1 VSAAIVTS
9 GLTRRF
15 GRHVAVDDLDLRIGE
30 GGVVGLLGPN
40 GSGKTTLLRMLATV
54 LSPTEGRIE
63 VFGLDPG
70 RSDERTAIRRRLG
83 YLPQDPVLYAGFTV
97 FDVVDYVAVLKEM
110 TDRAVRHD
118 EVRRTLAA
126 VGLTDAMHKRVRALS
141 GGMRQRVALACALL
155 GAPDLLILDEPASGL
170 DPDQRLQLRSV
181 LSAQGQ
187 TGTVLLST
195 HHTTEVAAFCQR
207 VLVLLDGTIR
217 FDGTPA
223 DLARLASGH
232 VWVDRSGTHDPTR
245 SWVSADGT
253 VRAIGSP
260 PEGADLLEP
269 TIDDGYLLLAR
280 GLTVAG

>member
-1 VSAAIVTS
+1 MSAVVATA

-15 GRHVAVDDLDLRIGE
+15 GRHVAVADLDLRIDR

-54 LSPTEGRIE
+54 LSPSAGQVE
-63 VFGLDPG
+63 VLGLDPT

-83 YLPQDPVLYAGFTV
+83 YLPQDATLYAGFTA
-97 FDVVDYVAVLKEM
+97 FDVVDYVAVLKEV
-110 TDRAVRHD
+110 TDRAVRQD
-118 EVRRTLAA
+118 EVRRVLGA
-126 VGLTDAMHKRVRALS
+126 VGLSDAMHKKVRALS
-141 GGMRQRVALACALL
+141 GGMRQRVAIACALI
-155 GAPDLLILDEPASGL
+155 GAPELLILDEPASGL

-181 LSAQGQ
+181 LSAHGQ
-187 TGTVLLST
+187 SGTVLLST

-207 VLVLLDGTIR
+207 VLVLLEGTIR

-223 DLARLASGH
+223 DLARLADGH

-253 VRAIGSP
+253 VRAIGDP
-260 PEGADLLEP
+260 PAGAELLEP

-280 GLTVAG
+280 GLTVAR